1 MKRIEMTKKSKLWL
15 IAALSA
21 IMIFT
26 LAACGGSDKNSSG
39 LEDGTYTAEFTTDSR
54 MFHVNETK
62 DDKGTLT
69 VKDGKFSD
77 ITVSPENG
85 YDSDNDSY
93 PGTAAEAKK
102 QDKDDLLQPTT
113 EKVKYDD
120 GTTEEAY
127 AFDVPVPE
135 IDKEF
140 DCALIGTKGKW
151 YDHKVKVT
159 NPVKEDK

>member
-1 MKRIEMTKKSKLWL
+1 MKKFELTKKSKLWL

-26 LAACGGSDKNSSG
+26 LAACGSSNKNSSG

-62 DDKGTLT
+62 DGKGTLT
-69 VKDGKFSD
+69 VKDGKMTIHVTLASTH
-77 ITVSPENG
+77 IVNL
-85 YDSDNDSY
+85 Y
-93 PGTAAEAKK
+93 PGTAEEAKK

-113 EKVKYDD
+113 EKVKYED

-127 AFDVPVPE
+127 AFDVPVTE

>member
-1 MKRIEMTKKSKLWL
+1 MKKIELTKKSKLWL

-26 LAACGGSDKNSSG
+26 LAACGGSGASAPASS
-39 LEDGTYTAEFTTDSR
+39 AA
-54 MFHVNETK
+54 
-62 DDKGTLT
+62 
-69 VKDGKFSD
+69 VKDGEMTIHVTLASTH
-77 ITVSPENG
+77 IVNL
-85 YDSDNDSY
+85 Y